1 MSDYQKIKEDYDN
14 LKEHYKIMRNLLM
27 KLITN
32 LDEVSKLNK
41 TSNDLLKSLLRLDME
56 FSEKE

>member
-1 MSDYQKIKEDYDN
+1 MSDYQKLKEDYDN
-14 LKEHYKIMRNLLM
+14 LKEHYKTMRNLLM

-32 LDEVSKLNK
+32 LDEVAKLNK